1 METRTLYVEDVKKA
15 IAVIRREVRNAE
27 NALTM
32 MDAQECRNALERVQ
46 HAAFDAKDLFQ

>member
-1 METRTLYVEDVKKA
+1 METRILYVEDVKKA

-32 MDAQECRNALERVQ
+32 IGRAGVPER
-46 HAAFDAKDLFQ
+46 A